1 MASKVQ
7 ENENGE
13 RNAVSNAM
21 DAEIQLLQQ
30 TYIPEFNFKQDVM
43 YSTNSTVHEIGWM
56 KTKSSRL

>member
-1 MASKVQ
+1 MAPKVQ

-30 TYIPEFNFKQDVM
+30 TYIPEFNFKQDSM
-43 YSTNSTVHEIGWM
+43 YSLRTQLCM
-56 KTKSSRL
+56 K